1 MPYYAKRNI
10 KSSLTRSPE
19 IIPITYEEFVDS
31 HGYKTYAFSKISIHS
46 SDLNWSEYGKM
57 EFKEQARGRYTLRN
71 GAKIAIIGLLDT
83 YALLRAGK
91 LTGKG
96 KRGVPQGVQA

>member
-1 MPYYAKRNI
+1 
-10 KSSLTRSPE
+10 
-19 IIPITYEEFVDS
+19 
-31 HGYKTYAFSKISIHS
+31 
-46 SDLNWSEYGKM
+46 M

-71 GAKIAIIGLLDT
+71 GAKIALIGLLDT